1 MRGTSLKI
9 KICGLR
15 RECDV
20 DFVNKAGV
28 DFAGF
33 VFAKSKRQ
41 ITPAQAAV
49 LKKRLS
55 PDIKSVGVFVD
66 ESIENIKK
74 ICGSGIIDLIQLHG
88 NEDSDFIK
96 TLKKETKLPVIK
108 AIRGLSREYI
118 KEKAQNGADF
128 VLLDSFKENSFGG
141 TGCVFDWTLVPDI
154 KQPVFLA
161 GGLNINNI
169 EHAVDTVHPFCV
181 DISSGVETDGFKD
194 EKKIFEI
201 TKLVRGLEYEYN

>member
-1 MRGTSLKI
+1 MGTSLKI

-20 DFVNKAGV
+20 DFVNSAGV
-28 DFAGF
+28 DFVGF
-33 VFAKSKRQ
+33 VFAGSKRQ
-41 ITPAQAAV
+41 VTPAQASV

-55 PDIKSVGVFVD
+55 PDIKSVGVFVN
-66 ESIENIKK
+66 ESIENIKR
-74 ICGSGIIDLIQLHG
+74 ICKNGIIDLIQLHG
-88 NEDSDFIK
+88 NEDGDFIK
-96 TLKKETKLPVIK
+96 TLKNEINLPVIK
-108 AIRGLSREYI
+108 AVKALSKDYI
-118 KEKAQNGADF
+118 KEEIRNDADF

-141 TGCVFDWTLVPDI
+141 TGSIFDWTIVPDI
-154 KQPVFLA
+154 KKPVFLA

-169 EHAVDTVHPFCV
+169 KQAVDMVHPFCV

-194 EKKIFEI
+194 ERKIFEI

>member
-1 MRGTSLKI
+1 MSSSLKI

-20 DFVNKAGV
+20 DFVNSAGV
-28 DFAGF
+28 DFVGF
-33 VFAKSKRQ
+33 VFAGSKRQ
-41 ITPAQAAV
+41 VTPAQASV

-55 PDIKSVGVFVD
+55 PDIKSVGVFVN
-66 ESIENIKK
+66 ESIENIKR
-74 ICGSGIIDLIQLHG
+74 ICKNGIIDLIQLHG

-96 TLKKETKLPVIK
+96 TLKNEINLPVIK
-108 AIRGLSREYI
+108 AVKALSRDYI
-118 KEKAQNGADF
+118 KEEIRNDADF

-141 TGCVFDWTLVPDI
+141 TGSIFDWTIVPDI
-154 KQPVFLA
+154 KKPVFLA

-169 EHAVDTVHPFCV
+169 KQAVDMVHPFCV

-194 EKKIFEI
+194 ERKIFEI

>member
-1 MRGTSLKI
+1 MSSSLKI

-20 DFVNKAGV
+20 DFVNSAGV
-28 DFAGF
+28 DFVGF
-33 VFAKSKRQ
+33 VFAGSKRQ
-41 ITPAQAAV
+41 VTPAQASV

-55 PDIKSVGVFVD
+55 PDIKSVGVFVN
-66 ESIENIKK
+66 ESIENIKR
-74 ICGSGIIDLIQLHG
+74 ICKNGIIDLAQLHG
-88 NEDSDFIK
+88 NEDGDFIK
-96 TLKKETKLPVIK
+96 TLKNEINLPVIK
-108 AIRGLSREYI
+108 AVKALSKDYI
-118 KEKAQNGADF
+118 KEEIRNDADF

-141 TGCVFDWTLVPDI
+141 TGSIFDWTIVPDI
-154 KQPVFLA
+154 KKPVFLA

-169 EHAVDTVHPFCV
+169 KQAVDMVHPFCV

-194 EKKIFEI
+194 ERKIFEI

>member
-1 MRGTSLKI
+1 MSSSLKI

-20 DFVNKAGV
+20 DFVNSAGV
-28 DFAGF
+28 DFVGF
-33 VFAKSKRQ
+33 VFAGSKRQ
-41 ITPAQAAV
+41 VTPAQASV

-55 PDIKSVGVFVD
+55 PDIKSVGVFVN
-66 ESIENIKK
+66 ESIENIKR
-74 ICGSGIIDLIQLHG
+74 ICKNGIIDLVQLHG

-96 TLKKETKLPVIK
+96 TLKNEINLPVIK
-108 AIRGLSREYI
+108 AVKALSKDYI
-118 KEKAQNGADF
+118 KEEIRNDADF

-141 TGCVFDWTLVPDI
+141 TGSIFDWTVVPDI
-154 KQPVFLA
+154 KKPVFLA

-169 EHAVDTVHPFCV
+169 KQAVDMVHPFCV

-194 EKKIFEI
+194 ERKIFEI

>member
-1 MRGTSLKI
+1 MSSSLKI

-20 DFVNKAGV
+20 DFVNSAGV
-28 DFAGF
+28 DFVGF
-33 VFAKSKRQ
+33 VFAGSKRQ
-41 ITPAQAAV
+41 VTPAQASV

-55 PDIKSVGVFVD
+55 PDIKSVGVFVN
-66 ESIENIKK
+66 ESIENIKR
-74 ICGSGIIDLIQLHG
+74 ICKNGIIDLIQLHG

-96 TLKKETKLPVIK
+96 TLKNEINLPVIK
-108 AIRGLSREYI
+108 AVKALSKDYI
-118 KEKAQNGADF
+118 KEEIRNDADF

-141 TGCVFDWTLVPDI
+141 TGSIFDWTIVPDI
-154 KQPVFLA
+154 KKPVFLA

-169 EHAVDTVHPFCV
+169 KQAVDMVHPFCV

-194 EKKIFEI
+194 ERKIFEI

>member
-1 MRGTSLKI
+1 MSSSLKI

-20 DFVNKAGV
+20 DFVNSAGV
-28 DFAGF
+28 DFVGF
-33 VFAKSKRQ
+33 VFAGSKRQ
-41 ITPAQAAV
+41 VTPAQASV

-55 PDIKSVGVFVD
+55 PDIKSVGVFVN
-66 ESIENIKK
+66 ESIENIKR
-74 ICGSGIIDLIQLHG
+74 ICKNGIIDLIQLHG
-88 NEDSDFIK
+88 NEDGDFIK
-96 TLKKETKLPVIK
+96 TLKNEINLPVRK
-108 AIRGLSREYI
+108 AVKALSKDYI
-118 KEKAQNGADF
+118 KEEIRNDADF

-141 TGCVFDWTLVPDI
+141 TGSIFDWTIVPDI
-154 KQPVFLA
+154 KRPVFLA

-169 EHAVDTVHPFCV
+169 KQAVDMVHPFCV

-194 EKKIFEI
+194 ERKIFEI

>member
-1 MRGTSLKI
+1 MSSSLKI
-9 KICGLR
+9 KICGLK

-20 DFVNKAGV
+20 DFVNSAGV
-28 DFAGF
+28 DFVGF
-33 VFAKSKRQ
+33 VFAGSKRQ
-41 ITPAQAAV
+41 VTPAQASV

-55 PDIKSVGVFVD
+55 PDIKSVGVFVN
-66 ESIENIKK
+66 ESIENIKR
-74 ICGSGIIDLIQLHG
+74 ICKNGIIDLIQLHG

-96 TLKKETKLPVIK
+96 TLKNEINLPVIK
-108 AIRGLSREYI
+108 AVKALSKDYI
-118 KEKAQNGADF
+118 KEEIRNDADF

-141 TGCVFDWTLVPDI
+141 TGSIFDWTIVPDI
-154 KQPVFLA
+154 KKPVFLA

-169 EHAVDTVHPFCV
+169 KQAVDMVHPFCV

-194 EKKIFEI
+194 ERKIFEI

>member
-1 MRGTSLKI
+1 MSSSLKI

-20 DFVNKAGV
+20 DFVNSAGV
-28 DFAGF
+28 DFVGF
-33 VFAKSKRQ
+33 VFAGSKRQ
-41 ITPAQAAV
+41 VTPAQASV

-55 PDIKSVGVFVD
+55 PDIKSVGVFVN
-66 ESIENIKK
+66 ESIENIKR
-74 ICGSGIIDLIQLHG
+74 ICKNGIIDLVQLHG

-96 TLKKETKLPVIK
+96 TLKNEINLPVIK
-108 AIRGLSREYI
+108 AVKALSEDYI
-118 KEKAQNGADF
+118 KEEIRNDADF

-141 TGCVFDWTLVPDI
+141 TGSIFDWTIVPDI
-154 KQPVFLA
+154 KKPVFLA

-169 EHAVDTVHPFCV
+169 KQAVDMVHPFCV

-194 EKKIFEI
+194 ERKIFEI

>member
-1 MRGTSLKI
+1 MSSSLKI

-20 DFVNKAGV
+20 DFVNSAGV
-28 DFAGF
+28 DFVGF
-33 VFAKSKRQ
+33 VFAGSKRQ
-41 ITPAQAAV
+41 VTPAQASV

-55 PDIKSVGVFVD
+55 PDIKSVGVFVN
-66 ESIENIKK
+66 ESIENIKR
-74 ICGSGIIDLIQLHG
+74 ICKNGIIDLVQLHG

-96 TLKKETKLPVIK
+96 TLKNEINLPVIK
-108 AIRGLSREYI
+108 AVKALSKDYI
-118 KEKAQNGADF
+118 KEEIRNDADF

-141 TGCVFDWTLVPDI
+141 TGSIFDWTIVPDI
-154 KQPVFLA
+154 KKPVFLA

-169 EHAVDTVHPFCV
+169 KQAVDMVHPFCV

-194 EKKIFEI
+194 ERKIFEI

>member
-1 MRGTSLKI
+1 MSSSLKI

-20 DFVNKAGV
+20 DFVNSAGV
-28 DFAGF
+28 DFVGF
-33 VFAKSKRQ
+33 VFAGSKRQ
-41 ITPAQAAV
+41 VTPAQASV

-55 PDIKSVGVFVD
+55 PDIKSVGVFVN
-66 ESIENIKK
+66 ESIENIKR
-74 ICGSGIIDLIQLHG
+74 ICKNGIIDLVQLHG

-96 TLKKETKLPVIK
+96 TLKNEINLPVIK
-108 AIRGLSREYI
+108 AVKALSKDYI
-118 KEKAQNGADF
+118 KEETRNDADF

-141 TGCVFDWTLVPDI
+141 TGSIFDWTIVPDI
-154 KQPVFLA
+154 KKPVFLA

-169 EHAVDTVHPFCV
+169 KQAGDMVHPFCV

-194 EKKIFEI
+194 ERKIFEI

>member
-1 MRGTSLKI
+1 MSSSLKI

-20 DFVNKAGV
+20 DFVNSAGV
-28 DFAGF
+28 DFVGF
-33 VFAKSKRQ
+33 VFAGSKRQ
-41 ITPAQAAV
+41 VTPAQASV

-55 PDIKSVGVFVD
+55 PDIKSVGVFVN
-66 ESIENIKK
+66 ESIENIKR
-74 ICGSGIIDLIQLHG
+74 ICKNGIIDLIQLHG

-96 TLKKETKLPVIK
+96 TLKNEINLPVIK
-108 AIRGLSREYI
+108 AVKALSKDYI
-118 KEKAQNGADF
+118 KEEIRNDADF

-141 TGCVFDWTLVPDI
+141 TGSIFDWTVVPDI
-154 KQPVFLA
+154 KKPVFLA

-169 EHAVDTVHPFCV
+169 KQAVDMVHPFCV

-194 EKKIFEI
+194 ERKIFEI

>member
-1 MRGTSLKI
+1 MSSSLKI

-20 DFVNKAGV
+20 DFVNSAGV
-28 DFAGF
+28 DFVGF
-33 VFAKSKRQ
+33 VFAGTKRQ
-41 ITPAQAAV
+41 VTPAQASV

-55 PDIKSVGVFVD
+55 PDIKSVGVFVN
-66 ESIENIKK
+66 ESIENIKR
-74 ICGSGIIDLIQLHG
+74 ICKNGIIDLVQLHG

-96 TLKKETKLPVIK
+96 TLKNEINLPVIK
-108 AIRGLSREYI
+108 AVKALSEDYI
-118 KEKAQNGADF
+118 KEEIRNDADF

-141 TGCVFDWTLVPDI
+141 TGSIFDWTIVPDI
-154 KQPVFLA
+154 KKPVFLA

-169 EHAVDTVHPFCV
+169 KQAVDMVHPFCV

-194 EKKIFEI
+194 ERKIFEI